1 MEASQSEIHSSTE
14 EISQTIPEE
23 EEDTTTTVD
32 KNTQNDSDSSI
43 PDSPMIEAKL
53 PNESNL
59 FREVVVTGGGE

>member
-1 MEASQSEIHSSTE
+1 M
-14 EISQTIPEE
+14 SQTIPEE
-23 EEDTTTTVD
+23 EEDTTLD

-43 PDSPMIEAKL
+43 PDSPVIDTKL